1 MYINKCSKCGKEF
14 ETKNPKRVICPECLY
29 PDRSPLLQNNNQ
41 DQNKDEQPK
50 QELVEVADEY
60 TVKKKK
66 ARKTKA
72 KGV

>member
-1 MYINKCSKCGKEF
+1 MARFINGAGLILETNDKTKIECYKAKGLKE
-14 ETKNPKRVICPECLY
+14 L
-29 PDRSPLLQNNNQ
+29 
-41 DQNKDEQPK
+41 DEQPK